1 MSKINKVNNAQ
12 NIHAQRMAD
21 LSKKEKP
28 QITTFEIKDLKNTA
42 AEALGRSQV
51 PAKIDNL
58 ESNIL
63 YMMKHPDEVAQA
75 NAYFD
80 SMYET
85 LKADN
90 VEDAYEKAAQYE
102 EVFKEEFLSK

>member
-12 NIHAQRMAD
+12 SIHAQRMAD

-28 QITTFEIKDLKNTA
+28 QIATFEIKDLKNMA
-42 AEALGRSQV
+42 SESLGRSQV

-63 YMMKHPDEVAQA
+63 YMMKHPDEVKQA

-80 SMYET
+80 NMYET
-85 LKADN
+85 LKSKN
-90 VEDAYEKAAQYE
+90 VEDAYEKATQYE
-102 EVFKEEFLSK
+102 DAFKEEFLSK

>member
-28 QITTFEIKDLKNTA
+28 QLGTFEIKDLKNMA
-42 AEALGRSQV
+42 SEALGRSQV
-51 PAKIDNL
+51 PTKIDNL

-63 YMMKHPDEVAQA
+63 YMMKHPDEVKQA

-80 SMYET
+80 NMYET
-85 LKADN
+85 LKSKN
-90 VEDAYEKAAQYE
+90 VEDAYEKATQYE
-102 EVFKEEFLSK
+102 DAFKEEFLSK

>member
-28 QITTFEIKDLKNTA
+28 QIGTFEIKDLKNMA
-42 AEALGRSQV
+42 SEALGRSQV
-51 PAKIDNL
+51 PTKIDNL

-63 YMMKHPDEVAQA
+63 YMMKHPDEVKQA

-80 SMYET
+80 NMYET
-85 LKADN
+85 LKSKN
-90 VEDAYEKAAQYE
+90 VEDAYEKATQYE
-102 EVFKEEFLSK
+102 DAFKEEFLSK